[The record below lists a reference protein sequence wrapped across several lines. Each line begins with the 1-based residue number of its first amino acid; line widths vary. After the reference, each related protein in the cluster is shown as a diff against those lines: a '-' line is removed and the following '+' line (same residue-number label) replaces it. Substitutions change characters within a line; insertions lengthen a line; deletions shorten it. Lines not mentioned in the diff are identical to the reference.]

1 MKTKKIVTTSFALM
15 ELIDLLEQGYHCAY
29 GEDCGDYYTLLI
41 TNDDGKMKYNEINDR
56 YFDFDYIEVAEEET
70 I

>member
-1 MKTKKIVTTSFALM
+1 MGTKKIATTSLALM

-41 TNDDGKMKYNEINDR
+41 TNDDGKMKDNEITDR
-56 YFDFDYIEVAEEET
+56 YFDFEYVNEEEQT